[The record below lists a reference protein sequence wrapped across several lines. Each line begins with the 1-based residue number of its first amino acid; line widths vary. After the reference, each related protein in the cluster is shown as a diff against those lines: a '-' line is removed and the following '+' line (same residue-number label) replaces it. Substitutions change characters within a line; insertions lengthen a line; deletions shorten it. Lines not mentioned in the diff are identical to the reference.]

1 MLQKNVSNAVI
12 VPVFF
17 KNFFPFVLLKNWF
30 LKFGLVKE
38 IRNIIQIYDS
48 LDHSREKVALAS
60 VVSVEESSYRR
71 IGARMLVQ
79 SSGMW
84 VGGISGGC
92 LEGDALRRS
101 QAAIYKNQ
109 SSLVVY
115 DTMEDDRNQIGVGL
129 GCNGRIEVL
138 LTPIDPTDPNNEIEL
153 LKKIQHANQPSIL
166 LKVIDAPEDAGILG
180 QLQLISTD
188 IPEPAFAGIEP
199 RELAGFIREVHTK
212 KAAKTYYC
220 QSSVYGQIK
229 ILIEFIRPE
238 TRLIIAGDNYDV
250 NAMAGVATE
259 LGWEIYVI
267 GKAKKLS
274 RQVFAQAKQVLDY
287 DQADQLAVNEYTAV
301 VLMSHDYRKDLD
313 LLPLFY
319 SKQPAYL
326 GLLGPK
332 KRFLKMKDE
341 LPDFHPDENGFLF
354 TPTGLEI
361 GAESPQEI
369 ALAIAAEIVAAMR
382 NKTGRSLRYK
392 EGTIHERAF

>member
-1 MLQKNVSNAVI
+1 M
-12 VPVFF
+12 
-17 KNFFPFVLLKNWF
+17 
-30 LKFGLVKE
+30 KE
-38 IRNIIQIYDS
+38 ISNIIQVYES

-79 SSGMW
+79 SSGVW

-109 SSLVVY
+109 PALVVY

-138 LTPIDPTDPNNEIEL
+138 LTPIDPEDPNNEIEL
-153 LKKIQHANQPSIL
+153 LKKIQHDNKPNIL
-166 LKVIDAPEDAGILG
+166 LKVIDTPANSGILG
-180 QLQLISTD
+180 QVQLLSMD
-188 IPEPAFAGIEP
+188 SAMPAFAGIEVP
-199 RELAGFIREVHTK
+199 ELAGYIDEVTSRK
-212 KAAKTYYC
+212 TPKTFACETAA
-220 QSSVYGQIK
+220 YGRVK

-250 NAMAGVATE
+250 NALAGVATA
-259 LGWEIYVI
+259 LGWEIFVI

-274 RQVFAQAKQVLDY
+274 RQIFEQAKKVLDY
-287 DQADQLAVNEYTAV
+287 NQADLLDVNEYTAV
-301 VLMSHDYRKDLD
+301 VLMTHDYQKDLD

-319 SKQPAYL
+319 AKKPAYL

-332 KRFLKMKDE
+332 KRFLKMKHELQDIHFDE
-341 LPDFHPDENGFLF
+341 TGFLF

-369 ALAIAAEIVAAMR
+369 ALAIASEIVAAMR
-382 NKTGRSLRYK
+382 KKQGFSLRLK
-392 EGTIHERAF
+392 EGTIHERG

>member
-1 MLQKNVSNAVI
+1 M
-12 VPVFF
+12 
-17 KNFFPFVLLKNWF
+17 
-30 LKFGLVKE
+30 KE
-38 IRNIIQIYDS
+38 ISNIIQVYES

-79 SSGMW
+79 STGIW

-101 QAAIYKNQ
+101 QAVIYKNQ
-109 SSLVVY
+109 PSLVVY

-138 LTPIDPTDPNNEIEL
+138 LTPIDPGDPNNEIEL
-153 LKKIQHANQPSIL
+153 LKKIQHANKPNIL
-166 LKVIDAPEDAGILG
+166 LKVIDAPATAGILG
-180 QLQLISTD
+180 QLQLISMDTAVLD
-188 IPEPAFAGIEP
+188 FAGID
-199 RELAGFIREVHTK
+199 RDELAGYIEEVTTR
-212 KAAKTYYC
+212 KTPKTFSC
-220 QSSVYGQIK
+220 ESSVHGQLK

-238 TRLIIAGDNYDV
+238 TKLVISGDNYDV
-250 NAMAGVATE
+250 NALASVATA

-274 RQVFAQAKQVLDY
+274 RQIFEQAKKVLDY
-287 DQADQLAVNEYTAV
+287 SQADQIEVNEYTAV
-301 VLMSHDYRKDLD
+301 VLMTHDYQKDLE

-319 SKQPAYL
+319 AKQPAYL

-332 KRFLKMKDE
+332 KRFLKMKNE
-341 LPDFHPDENGFLF
+341 LPDVCFDESGFLF

-369 ALAIAAEIVAAMR
+369 ALSIAAEIVAALR
-382 NKTGRSLRYK
+382 NKPGFSLRLK
-392 EGTIHERAF
+392 EGTIHERG

>member
-1 MLQKNVSNAVI
+1 M
-12 VPVFF
+12 
-17 KNFFPFVLLKNWF
+17 
-30 LKFGLVKE
+30 KE
-38 IRNIIQIYDS
+38 ICNIIQVYES

-79 SSGMW
+79 SSGIW

-101 QAAIYKNQ
+101 QAVIYKNQ
-109 SSLVVY
+109 ASLVVY

-138 LTPIDPTDPNNEIEL
+138 LTPIDPEDPNNEIEL
-153 LKKIQHANQPSIL
+153 LKKIQHDNKPNIL
-166 LKVIDAPEDAGILG
+166 LKVIDAPAGTGLLG
-180 QLQLISTD
+180 QTQLVSMDATTL
-188 IPEPAFAGIEP
+188 EFAGIAAD
-199 RELAGFIREVHTK
+199 ELAGFIEEVTTK
-212 KAAKTYYC
+212 KTPKTFSC
-220 QSSVYGQIK
+220 ATSAYGRVK

-238 TRLIIAGDNYDV
+238 TRLVIAGDNYDV
-250 NAMAGVATE
+250 NALASVATA
-259 LGWEIYVI
+259 LGWEIYVV

-274 RQVFAQAKQVLDY
+274 RQVFEQAKSILDY
-287 DQADQLAVNEYTAV
+287 GQADQLDINEYTAV
-301 VLMSHDYRKDLD
+301 VLMTHDYQKDLE

-319 SKQPAYL
+319 AKQPAYL

-332 KRFLKMKDE
+332 KRFLKMQNELQDIQFDE
-341 LPDFHPDENGFLF
+341 TDFFF

-369 ALAIAAEIVAAMR
+369 ALSITAEIVAAMR
-382 NKTGRSLRYK
+382 RKPGVSLRIK
-392 EGTIHERAF
+392 EGTIHERG

>member
-1 MLQKNVSNAVI
+1 M
-12 VPVFF
+12 
-17 KNFFPFVLLKNWF
+17 
-30 LKFGLVKE
+30 KE

-48 LDHSREKVALAS
+48 LDHAREKVALAS

-71 IGARMLVQ
+71 VGARMLVQ

-109 SSLVVY
+109 PSLVVY

-138 LTPIDPTDPNNEIEL
+138 LTPIDPHDPNNEIEL
-153 LKKIQHANQPSIL
+153 LKKIQHANQPSML

-180 QLQLISTD
+180 QLQLVSTD
-188 IPEPAFAGIEP
+188 TAEAAFAGIEP
-199 RELAGFIREVHTK
+199 SELAVYIQEVRAQKT
-212 KAAKTYYC
+212 AKTYYS
-220 QSSVYGQIK
+220 QSSVYGRIK

-238 TRLIIAGDNYDV
+238 TRLVIAGDNYDV
-250 NAMAGVATE
+250 NAMAGIAAE

-274 RQVFAQAKQVLDY
+274 RQLFSLAKQVLDY
-287 DQADQLAVNEYTAV
+287 EQADQLDVNEYTAV
-301 VLMSHDYRKDLD
+301 VLMSHDYQKDLD

-332 KRFLKMKDE
+332 KRFLKMKND
-341 LPDFHPDENGFLF
+341 LRDLQLDDTGFLF

-369 ALAIAAEIVAAMR
+369 ALAIAAEIVATMR
-382 NKTGRSLRYK
+382 KKPGVPLRIK
-392 EGTIHERAF
+392 EGTIHERV